1 MFIAKVENFVF
12 LPLDGGD
19 LTISVKLV
27 ASKMIGL
34 DDVPST
40 SSDSVA
46 SSSCEEDI
54 HELYDW
60 CDYHSQMDINVPSHQ
75 CILQTFDFKAAAIT
89 VSCKYCIWS
98 CHCCTLWPNVLGGF
112 SDICFKVAIS
122 LLAMSPM
129 RLGTV
134 IPFWMVTIED
144 FLLCKPCCTQQQTMN
159 CII

>member
-1 MFIAKVENFVF
+1 MVSSEEETIARIKAAFKFLFFSSLMFKARVENFVF

-54 HELYDW
+54 HELYD
-60 CDYHSQMDINVPSHQ
+60 
-75 CILQTFDFKAAAIT
+75 
-89 VSCKYCIWS
+89 
-98 CHCCTLWPNVLGGF
+98 
-112 SDICFKVAIS
+112 
-122 LLAMSPM
+122 
-129 RLGTV
+129 
-134 IPFWMVTIED
+134 
-144 FLLCKPCCTQQQTMN
+144 
-159 CII
+159 

>member
-1 MFIAKVENFVF
+1 MVSSEEETIARIKAAFKFLFFSSLMFKARVENFVF

-54 HELYDW
+54 HELY
-60 CDYHSQMDINVPSHQ
+60 N
-75 CILQTFDFKAAAIT
+75 
-89 VSCKYCIWS
+89 
-98 CHCCTLWPNVLGGF
+98 
-112 SDICFKVAIS
+112 
-122 LLAMSPM
+122 
-129 RLGTV
+129 
-134 IPFWMVTIED
+134 
-144 FLLCKPCCTQQQTMN
+144 
-159 CII
+159 

>member
-1 MFIAKVENFVF
+1 MFKASMENFVF

-54 HELYDW
+54 HELYD
-60 CDYHSQMDINVPSHQ
+60 
-75 CILQTFDFKAAAIT
+75 
-89 VSCKYCIWS
+89 
-98 CHCCTLWPNVLGGF
+98 
-112 SDICFKVAIS
+112 
-122 LLAMSPM
+122 
-129 RLGTV
+129 
-134 IPFWMVTIED
+134 
-144 FLLCKPCCTQQQTMN
+144 
-159 CII
+159 

>member
-1 MFIAKVENFVF
+1 MVSSKEETIARIKAAFKFLFFSSLMFKARVENFVF

-54 HELYDW
+54 HELYD
-60 CDYHSQMDINVPSHQ
+60 
-75 CILQTFDFKAAAIT
+75 
-89 VSCKYCIWS
+89 
-98 CHCCTLWPNVLGGF
+98 
-112 SDICFKVAIS
+112 
-122 LLAMSPM
+122 
-129 RLGTV
+129 
-134 IPFWMVTIED
+134 
-144 FLLCKPCCTQQQTMN
+144 
-159 CII
+159 